1 MCIYLWQV
9 VIVLGCSSAT
19 DWMLNLTRGWS
30 YHEMCIYLWQCVIV
44 HGWSSV
50 VLPWNV
56 YLLVTVCDCSWV
68 IFSGLTMKC
77 VSTCDR
83 VWLFMGDLQWSYHE
97 MCIDLWQSVIVHGW
111 SSVVLP
117 WNVYRL
123 VTECDCS
130 WVIFNGWQNVKF
142 DLGMVLHVKWVLLV
156 TEFGCS
162 RVILSGRQNVKIQS
176 LTSQPWLSYIIP
188 SSMTLALTL
197 EYSVSSF
204 QQT

>member
-1 MCIYLWQV
+1 MCIYSWQGVIVLGCSSAIDRMLNLTRGWSYHEMCIYLWQV

-30 YHEMCIYLWQCVIV
+30 YHEMCIY
-44 HGWSSV
+44 
-50 VLPWNV
+50 
-56 YLLVTVCDCSWV
+56 
-68 IFSGLTMKC
+68 
-77 VSTCDR
+77 
-83 VWLFMGDLQWSYHE
+83 
-97 MCIDLWQSVIVHGW
+97 LWQSVIVHGW

-162 RVILSGRQNVKIQS
+162 RVILSGWQNVKIQS

>member
-19 DWMLNLTRGWS
+19 DWMLNLTRG
-30 YHEMCIYLWQCVIV
+30 
-44 HGWSSV
+44 V

-56 YLLVTVCDCSWV
+56 YLLVTGCDCSWMFLSNWLDV
-68 IFSGLTMKC
+68 KFDSGVVLPWNVYLLVT
-77 VSTCDR
+77 

-130 WVIFNGWQNVKF
+130 RVIFNGWQNVKF

-204 QQT
+204 QPVSYTHLRAHETA

>member
-1 MCIYLWQV
+1 MCIYSWQGVIVLGCSSAIDRMLNLTRGWSYYEMCIYLWQV

-19 DWMLNLTRGWS
+19 DWMLNLTRG
-30 YHEMCIYLWQCVIV
+30 
-44 HGWSSV
+44 V

-56 YLLVTVCDCSWV
+56 YLLVT
-68 IFSGLTMKC
+68 
-77 VSTCDR
+77 

-142 DLGMVLHVKWVLLV
+142 DSGMVLHVKWVLLV

-162 RVILSGRQNVKIQS
+162 RVILSGWQNVKIQS